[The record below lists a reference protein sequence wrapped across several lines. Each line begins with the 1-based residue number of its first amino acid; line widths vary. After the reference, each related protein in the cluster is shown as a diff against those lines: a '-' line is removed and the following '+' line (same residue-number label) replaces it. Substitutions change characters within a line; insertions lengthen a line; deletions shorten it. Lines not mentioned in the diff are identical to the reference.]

1 MSRFNVQL
9 YVLGERIDLYEDNR
23 IDITLKIQ
31 DVKDISKVFTDF
43 THSFTIPA
51 SQTNNRIL
59 KHPFKEDSLGLDT
72 RAYHEAVLEIN
83 NNVFRRGYVQLEGA
97 KRSSGVTNSYRL
109 RFYGG
114 LALLNQIFADDI
126 LKDVVSLGDLN
137 PTYTSPDDFDTVWM
151 GLLTGTTNNDLRIA
165 LNAFDKGYLY
175 DSNYTDGDTPVINEE
190 YQNIWY
196 GGSTDIRNRTDVGV
210 PLQDLKPSLRS
221 DAILRGT
228 EQHYGIRFSRGED
241 ANGFPTN
248 ITANVVKSHY
258 FNSQAWLNE
267 WMLLHNKVVDDN
279 INNLPAVPIAFDS
292 IWGNVTPEIPDPTFL
307 EDFLTTAIYTGLGVA
322 AGVVTGGVATA
333 GVLTTLGTSSSFAA
347 GLASAS
353 VGGTIGG
360 IVGGGA
366 GLYAGLFNG
375 QYSFNESLFGTQ
387 ERLLFNFDD
396 GNRGEL
402 RTSRYWID
410 ANITK
415 SGTGAYE
422 VFLQDTQGNILWSTG
437 TQTQMFRSAD
447 QDDFI
452 ELEFTRLSG
461 GDCVGCEP
469 NNRSDGQPIMFNDGI
484 RVYDAG
490 FFVRKEEGVVIT
502 IEANITS
509 QITTVTRGVL
519 FGDFQ
524 EDIKVTNNAFNAG
537 GAPGEFSLRDELPK
551 VKVIDWFKGHWNKF
565 NGTARVEQ
573 DANGDD
579 IIVVKELDQFYEDG
593 NTIDITEWVDSQEVY
608 IASPQYRSPVI
619 FKYQDP
625 STFLSQEY
633 DNKSER
639 KYGYGSLAHDL
650 NAGREPLAR
659 LPYNEYKIE
668 LPFEQVVLNPIQ
680 DTNDVDADTDIVYG
694 WIVSDSMSPTQ
705 IKPWIHY
712 IENVSIAK
720 TLQLNGIGSNSP
732 KFEISRYNA
741 PSKFLRDTSGN
752 TLQTL
757 TFGTENDERTTA
769 GDLGFTS
776 NNTLFRSYYE
786 NYIATIFNER
796 AKVYRYKGRLPASLL
811 TSIGNDDT
819 LVIGNNA
826 YRSNSIISNIND
838 GKTRFEL
845 YSVDNATADIS
856 FGQQIPIV
864 ATLFSIDTFTTSIVD
879 GIALRSIPT
888 TFTVTLLNANAPSY
902 QLYRNNE
909 VLLENFTG
917 DFETLSHEV
926 GDSYFIRATDGGVTI
941 DTQTITITS
950 IEDGRV
956 ILDNNNDPITDHTN
970 DPIIDTDL

>member
-9 YVLGERIDLYEDNR
+9 YVLGERLDLYEDDR

-31 DVKDISKVFTDF
+31 DVRDIAKVFTDF
-43 THSFTIPA
+43 THSFVIPA
-51 SQTNNRIL
+51 SSNNNRVL
-59 KHPFKEDSLGLDT
+59 KHPFKEDSLGVDT

-97 KRSSGVTNSYRL
+97 KRKSGVTNSYRL

-126 LKDVVSLGDLN
+126 LKDVTPLGNLN
-137 PTYTSPDDFDTVWM
+137 PSYTSPDDFDTVWM
-151 GLLTGTTNNDLRIA
+151 GLLTGTTNTDLRIS

-175 DSNYTDGDTPVINEE
+175 NSNYTDADTPAINEE

-196 GGSTDIRNRTDVGV
+196 SPTTTINTRTDVGV

-221 DAILRGT
+221 DAILRGI
-228 EQHYGIRFSRGED
+228 EQHYGIRFSRGDD
-241 ANGFPTN
+241 ANGLPTN
-248 ITANVVKSHY
+248 VTADVVKSHY

-267 WMLLHNKVVDDN
+267 WMLLHNKAVDDN
-279 INNLPAVPIAFDS
+279 ISNLPAIPLVFDN
-292 IWGNVTPEIPDPTFL
+292 IWGNVTPDIPLPTGL
-307 EDFLTTAIYTGLGVA
+307 ERLLNTAIQVAVGGVIGA
-322 AGVVTGGVATA
+322 VTGGA
-333 GVLTTLGTSSSFAA
+333 GFALLGPAGFAA
-347 GLASAS
+347 GLSS
-353 VGGTIGG
+353 IGQGILGGAIIGG
-360 IVGGGA
+360 SGGA
-366 GLYAGLFNG
+366 
-375 QYSFNESLFGTQ
+375 YSSLFANDVSLNPAIFGSQ

-396 GNRGEL
+396 DNEGTL
-402 RTSRYWID
+402 LTSRYWID

-422 VFLQDTQGNILWSTG
+422 VFLQDEQGNILWSTG

-452 ELEFTRLSG
+452 ELAFTRLSG
-461 GDCVGCEP
+461 GKCTGCEP

-484 RVYDAG
+484 RVYNAG

-502 IEANITS
+502 VTANITS
-509 QITTVTRGVL
+509 QITTRTPGVV
-519 FGDFQ
+519 FNDFQ
-524 EDIKVTNNAFNAG
+524 EDIRVTNNSFNAG

-551 VKVIDWFKGHWNKF
+551 TKVIDWFRGHWNKF

-573 DANGDD
+573 DSNGDD
-579 IIVVKELDQFYEDG
+579 IIVVKELDQFYSDG
-593 NTIDITEWVDSQEVY
+593 RTIDITEWVDSQEVD
-608 IASPQYRSPVI
+608 ITSPQYRSPVI

-705 IKPWIHY
+705 TKPWIHY
-712 IENVSIAK
+712 IENVAIAK
-720 TLQLNGIGSNSP
+720 TLQVNGIGSGNP

-741 PSKFLRDTSGN
+741 PSKFLRDASGN

-769 GDLGFTS
+769 GDTGFTS

-786 NYIATIFNER
+786 NYITTIFNER
-796 AKVYRYKGRLPASLL
+796 AKVYKYKGRLPASLL

-838 GKTRFEL
+838 GKTRLEL
-845 YSVDNATADIS
+845 YSVDNTTADIS
-856 FGQQIPIV
+856 FGRQVPTV
-864 ATLFSIDTFTTSIVD
+864 ATLFSIDTFTTNIVD
-879 GIALRSIPT
+879 GVALRSIPT
-888 TFTVTLLNANAPSY
+888 TFVVTLFNGTNPSY
-902 QLYRNNE
+902 QLFKNDT
-909 VLLENFTG
+909 VLLNNFTG
-917 DFETLSHEV
+917 SFETLDFDINDV
-926 GDSYFIRATDGGVTI
+926 FFIRITNGGVTI
-941 DTQTITITS
+941 DSQKTTITS

-956 ILDNNNDPITDHTN
+956 ILDHNNDPITDHN
-970 DPIIDTDL
+970 DDPIIDTDL